1 MVPIVL
7 GMMNNSPIT
16 KTELLFSESDI
27 IDSNCLK
34 AAMRS
39 IASEHSFNISS
50 NQFIKVKFEELY
62 KKWSDNTMFLSNPK
76 MIIEDQNF
84 QGILNMG
91 EQAIPLI
98 LSKIEVEPSQLVW
111 ALNIITKKKIS
122 NNSTI
127 SISDSCKRWVK
138 FGKQNII

>member
-1 MVPIVL
+1 
-7 GMMNNSPIT
+7 
-16 KTELLFSESDI
+16 
-27 IDSNCLK
+27 
-34 AAMRS
+34 
-39 IASEHSFNISS
+39 
-50 NQFIKVKFEELY
+50 
-62 KKWSDNTMFLSNPK
+62 MFLSNPK
-76 MIIEDQNF
+76 AIIEDLNF
-84 QGILNMG
+84 QGILNLG
-91 EQAIPLI
+91 EQAVPLI